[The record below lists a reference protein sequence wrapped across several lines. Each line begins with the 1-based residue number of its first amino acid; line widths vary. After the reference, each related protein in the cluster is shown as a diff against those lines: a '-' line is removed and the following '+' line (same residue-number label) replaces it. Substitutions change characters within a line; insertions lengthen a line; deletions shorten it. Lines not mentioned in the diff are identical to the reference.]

1 MSVNQKAFVIKD
13 EEGYLVRLNKEFYEQ
28 AAVFSAAYKFMAR
41 NIVKV
46 FPIEET
52 YVGIYFKPKQE
63 TSLEEVEQD
72 ALSFLNEAI
81 DQQVRLHLE
90 REFGHV
96 RDVIVEHAF
105 SPIKKK

>member
-1 MSVNQKAFVIKD
+1 MSLDQKAVVIKD
-13 EEGYLVRLNKEFYEQ
+13 EEGYLVRLSKEFYEQ

-46 FPIEET
+46 FPIEEA
-52 YVGIYFKPKQE
+52 YVGIHFKPKQD

-72 ALSFLNEAI
+72 ALSFLNEAL
-81 DQQVRLHLE
+81 DQQVRLYLE